1 MVVSGSLDPGSST
14 FYLQDSLIIWPNLQ
28 LRRHSMAEEAF
39 ICLGDTWG
47 GKHVKTFEIQSR
59 KTETMLLAEFFI
71 QNHLYTFRCWTAS
84 DLFTIT
90 ADDSSPVEVDQ

>member
-1 MVVSGSLDPGSST
+1 
-14 FYLQDSLIIWPNLQ
+14 
-28 LRRHSMAEEAF
+28 MAEEAF

-90 ADDSSPVEVDQ
+90 ADDSSPVEVDQQELYLIFPVGQALEESWEGEDI